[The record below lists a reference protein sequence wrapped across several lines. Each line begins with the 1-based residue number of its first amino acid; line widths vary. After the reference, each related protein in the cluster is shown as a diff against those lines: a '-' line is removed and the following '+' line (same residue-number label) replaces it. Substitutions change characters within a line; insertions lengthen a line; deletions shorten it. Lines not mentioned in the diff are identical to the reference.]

1 MLWYN
6 GGTMGD
12 WWENQWLRHHV
23 TAAPF
28 GILATTLLLTLYWEG
43 WQWHGRSSWDLANA
57 QVDLAAVVYAAVAV
71 LAERGVRVMFWALDQ
86 RRQWREKWRAAAI
99 AEGRAEGIELGRDE
113 GIEVGR
119 AEGRDEGI
127 ELGRAE
133 GRDEG
138 IELGRAEAIAEGIEL
153 GRDEGFQLGRDAMQ
167 QRFADWLAQVAQE
180 KGIPLDDLLPPEP
193 PTC

>member
-1 MLWYN
+1 
-6 GGTMGD
+6 MGD
-12 WWENQWLRHHV
+12 WWEIRWLRRHV

-28 GILATTLLLTLYWEG
+28 GVLATTLLLTLYWEG

-57 QVDLAAVVYAAVAV
+57 QVDLAAVVYAAAAV
-71 LAERGVRVMFWALDQ
+71 LAERGVKVMFWALDQ
-86 RRQWREKWRAAAI
+86 RRQWRDKWRAEA
-99 AEGRAEGIELGRDE
+99 
-113 GIEVGR
+113 V

-127 ELGRAE
+127 QLGRDE

-138 IELGRAEAIAEGIEL
+138 IQLGRDQGRAEGLDEGLQL
-153 GRDEGFQLGRDAMQ
+153 GRDEGIQLGRDEGIQLGRDQGIQLGRAEERDAMQ
-167 QRFADWLAQVAQE
+167 QRYSEWLVRVARIAQE

>member
-1 MLWYN
+1 MGLAAARNAMWYN

-57 QVDLAAVVYAAVAV
+57 QVDLAAVVYAAIAV

-99 AEGRAEGIELGRDE
+99 AEG
-113 GIEVGR
+113 
-119 AEGRDEGI
+119 
-127 ELGRAE
+127 
-133 GRDEG
+133 
-138 IELGRAEAIAEGIEL
+138 IEL
-153 GRDEGFQLGRDAMQ
+153 GRDEGFQLGSDAMQ
-167 QRFADWLAQVAQE
+167 QHYDEWLTRVAQE

>member
-1 MLWYN
+1 MGLAAARNAMWYT
-6 GGTMGD
+6 GGMMGD
-12 WWENQWLRHHV
+12 WWENQWLRRHA

-57 QVDLAAVVYAAVAV
+57 HVDLAAVVYAAVAV

-133 GRDEG
+133 
-138 IELGRAEAIAEGIEL
+138 AIAEGIEL
-153 GRDEGFQLGRDAMQ
+153 GRDEGFQLGSDAMQ
-167 QRFADWLAQVAQE
+167 QHYDEWLTRVAQE